1 MIAAKVTAEVLRQ
14 AAESIGVRA
23 DINTINQNGTRHR
36 VKLYPDAWEES
47 DPAERYVMPKRC
59 AACGSKAERRD
70 FTADGRMILFPCGDA
85 QPRYALKA
93 RKGERGN
100 RKYQRI
106 SASTYNDRRVY
117 AVCWHGFRDYFRAVY
132 ALAPDAVFNTA
143 FDRWKGSQDFEERY
157 RSSGHRNVGSQMA
170 PRCAAEVCACPESGM
185 AV

>member
-36 VKLYPDAWEES
+36 VKLYPDAWE
-47 DPAERYVMPKRC
+47 DPENALTP
-59 AACGSKAERRD
+59 GGNRRKD
-70 FTADGRMILFPCGDA
+70 
-85 QPRYALKA
+85 
-93 RKGERGN
+93 ERGN

-106 SASTYNDRRVY
+106 SASAYQNDRRVH

-132 ALAPDAVFNTA
+132 RLTPGAVFSTA
-143 FDRWKGSQDFEERY
+143 VDRWQGSEDFEARY
-157 RSSGHRNVGSQMA
+157 KASGHRNVGSQMA